1 MNSIEISINNIG
13 NNINVFIDI
22 INTKITINNKE
33 KSITKEQIDDL
44 IRIIRAWKSSYQNEK
59 NLIDP
64 ESFLIKVN
72 TFEGTDII
80 SGNGEYP
87 ENYSSFKKWIGDFY
101 D

>member
-44 IRIIRAWKSSYQNEK
+44 IRIIRAWKSSIWASPSAPMKY
-59 NLIDP
+59 
-64 ESFLIKVN
+64 
-72 TFEGTDII
+72 
-80 SGNGEYP
+80 
-87 ENYSSFKKWIGDFY
+87 
-101 D
+101 